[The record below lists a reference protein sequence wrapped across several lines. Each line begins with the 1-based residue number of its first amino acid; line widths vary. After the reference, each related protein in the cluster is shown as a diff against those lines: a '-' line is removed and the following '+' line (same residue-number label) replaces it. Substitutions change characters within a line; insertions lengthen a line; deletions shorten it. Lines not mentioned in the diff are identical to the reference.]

1 MSPTNGNTENISNV
15 QKKVA
20 KSNLFDLDKF
30 ERRTVE
36 KEYEFTPVD
45 SMEKALEFVGNDQG
59 KLIDVINTGLAR
71 LALSEAKQSLRT
83 DSLVSPKVVG
93 GFVKQFQPLYP
104 AKNDSKEAKKEQ
116 AQKIYAF
123 IRSQEAIL
131 TLIKSIA
138 AATANEDDEDDDA
151 ASDAV

>member
-1 MSPTNGNTENISNV
+1 MTPEVTPTTPVAEKFI
-15 QKKVA
+15 A

-36 KEYEFTPVD
+36 KEYTFAPVE
-45 SMEKALEFVGNDQG
+45 SMEKALEAVQNDNA
-59 KLIDVINTGLAR
+59 KLLEVINTGLKR
-71 LALSEAKQSLRT
+71 LALSEAKASLRS

-93 GFVKQFQPLYP
+93 GFVNQFKPLYP
-104 AKNDSKEAKKEQ
+104 AKNDSKEARKEQ

-123 IRSQEAIL
+123 IRGQEAIL

-138 AATANEDDEDDDA
+138 AATAEDDDDDNGA
-151 ASDAV
+151 PEDAV

>member
-1 MSPTNGNTENISNV
+1 MSPTNGNTETISNV

>member
-1 MSPTNGNTENISNV
+1 MTPETVTELVSS
-15 QKKVA
+15 KKIA
-20 KSNLFDLDKF
+20 KANLFDLDKF

-36 KEYEFTPVD
+36 TEYELPAVD

-59 KLIDVINTGLAR
+59 KLLEVINTGLQR
-71 LALSEAKQSLRT
+71 LALSQAKASLRT
-83 DSLVSPKVVG
+83 DTLVSPKVVG

-138 AATANEDDEDDDA
+138 AATADQDDDEDDA